1 MNSLYSFWW
10 DITHDWGFD
19 LLVPSSTASEGAPH
33 RPHRTS
39 SPPRPL
45 LLPSLQSPITML
57 TPEPAPAV
65 ADGSKEPLLAHERPH
80 PGLRRAPPSWHPY
93 GLRSRLLFP
102 LPVYPF
108 AIVADLVLR
117 LTWSAKLSSH
127 LHAYADGDLVI
138 FCFELAE
145 VVRRWMW
152 VFIRVEWELVKDGK
166 DGHVRS
172 PPLGPAHGLG
182 EEDYEMVASN
192 QHKDGHDG
200 ASGA

>member
-10 DITHDWGFD
+10 DVTHDWGFD
-19 LLVPSSTASEGAPH
+19 LLIPSSIASEGVPH

-65 ADGSKEPLLAHERPH
+65 ADASKEPLLPHERPH

-166 DGHVRS
+166 DGHIRS
-172 PPLGPAHGLG
+172 PPMGPTLGLG
-182 EEDYEMVASN
+182 DEDYEMVASN
-192 QHKDGHDG
+192 QHKDGHG
-200 ASGA
+200 ASGG

>member
-65 ADGSKEPLLAHERPH
+65 ADASKEPLLPHERPH

-172 PPLGPAHGLG
+172 PPLGPTLGLG
-182 EEDYEMVASN
+182 DEDYEMVASN
-192 QHKDGHDG
+192 QHKDGHG
-200 ASGA
+200 ASGG